1 MKSVASKKR
10 FILSLSALAL
20 VATFLTCL
28 APRVGATGFSPDAAL
43 PRAAAV
49 ATPSP
54 SAEPT
59 VCSPPSPGPAP
70 SPSSTPRPKPT
81 STPRYS
87 RGGPIEFS
95 LNGSLSFGRTQSSY
109 ASAASPAPG
118 SAALTS
124 NQTQSETGVGMLAH
138 IFRRAGNNTLDLQV
152 PFTLSTT
159 TSLFGSGVMSYS
171 TPTYAVGYGPESL
184 SILGQLGIGATL
196 RGAFLTIPAN
206 GGDIT
211 AFAGPTLY
219 NQGGVIRLYGVRER
233 RLVAGRLFEYGM
245 AMTPPGN
252 NIGSSL
258 TLLTGTAQRRG
269 NASVVIEAALQRL
282 NASSQGPGGAGVAA
296 QTRIDWGPQK
306 SLWTLVARTI
316 PEDFV
321 AFGTGQLE
329 GDRLV
334 DISRISQGRN
344 GTSTFDLAF
353 ERSLLNGEST
363 EQRRSSYILSGQI
376 ARRLG
381 YSVNLFEQRLAASS
395 GAQWNGS
402 AGAQLS
408 FSGRMGFLSLSEQL
422 GRFTQTDI
430 AATGTSQ
437 SAAQAQIR
445 FGRFALSLTDQDM
458 RMTSLVAGSGH
469 QGSFGAQIGS
479 TFGKTT
485 LSLNFMRTLTQNS
498 ISDAISRIPTIS
510 VTRQISPAFSLTA
523 SYGTESL
530 VDRLNPQVNGHSRIF
545 NLQVNAPFVFG
556 SGALVQGRVDPHLP
570 ATIGGRVT
578 LDSGSAAT
586 YLVGS
591 GSYGVANAMVVL
603 DGRYVQR
610 TDLNGNY
617 QFSFVTPGQHQL
629 RLETSSLPRGLTA
642 DSPVVTLTVQGGQ
655 SAQVGFLVGDFG
667 GIAGHVYG
675 ISRDG
680 ERVPLPNV
688 LVRVDSGAYSQ
699 TDSSGAYGFG
709 RLSPGEHTVS
719 VLENSVPA
727 YATFSKKELTRKVNV
742 NRGQLAH
749 ATFTAE
755 PLGSISGYVLYAHD
769 VPKPYVAGDGVLNA
783 YVIAEPGNEAA
794 IANDDGS
801 FVLDDLPPGTY
812 TLSID
817 PETVAD
823 GLGQVS
829 PDLTISLKAREHYKG
844 AIFKI
849 SRKKKKVLFTFFG
862 NAGAAAP
869 SLAPSLQ
876 LSEPRLPPG
885 GAAEVTVAAPSNA
898 AISAIAF
905 GHTEH
910 LRYDAARKRWSGE
923 ILVPKGTRAG
933 RFEVR
938 ARAAT
943 GRAPLSAEITVDPRL
958 PIAILSASP
967 VTAKIGEYVTVR
979 ARFLADVRPGDRILW
994 ADGQKSVLG
1003 KPLVGRLFAFTLR
1016 LSARPMVGT
1025 LVTAHGRFT
1034 VRLQ

>member
-1 MKSVASKKR
+1 MKPLATRKR
-10 FILSLSALAL
+10 FILPFSALAL
-20 VATFLTCL
+20 TAALLTFF
-28 APRVGATGFSPDAAL
+28 ARGVGATGYAAPPASPSPTADAS
-43 PRAAAV
+43 AAASS
-49 ATPSP
+49 APTSSP
-54 SAEPT
+54 A
-59 VCSPPSPGPAP
+59 PGPAP
-70 SPSSTPRPKPT
+70 SPSATPRPKPT
-81 STPRYS
+81 STPRFS

-118 SAALTS
+118 SAPLTS
-124 NQTQSETGVGMLAH
+124 NQAQSETGVGMFAH
-138 IFRRAGNNTLDLQV
+138 LFRRAGNTTLDLQV

-159 TSLFGSGVMSYS
+159 TSLFGSGVLSYS

-184 SILGQLGIGATL
+184 SVLGQLGIGTTL
-196 RGAFLTIPAN
+196 RGPFFTLPAS
-206 GGDIT
+206 GGDII
-211 AFAGPTLY
+211 AFAGPTLF
-219 NQGGVIRLYGVRER
+219 NQGGIIRLYGLRER
-233 RLVAGRLFEYGM
+233 RLVAGRLFEYGL
-245 AMTPPGN
+245 ALTPPGSDL
-252 NIGSSL
+252 GSTL

-269 NASVVIEAALQRL
+269 DTSIAVEAAFQRL
-282 NASSQGPGGAGVAA
+282 RASLENPGGGGLAA
-296 QTRIDWGPQK
+296 QARIDWGPQK

-329 GDRLV
+329 GDRLI
-334 DISRISQGRN
+334 DISRIAQSRH
-344 GTSTFDLAF
+344 GTTTFDLAF
-353 ERSLLNGEST
+353 ERSLLNGEAT
-363 EQRRSSYILSGQI
+363 LQRRSSYILSGQLS
-376 ARRLG
+376 RRVG
-381 YSVNLFEQRLAASS
+381 YSLNFFEQRLAASS
-395 GAQWNGS
+395 GIQWNGS
-402 AGAQLS
+402 AGGQLS
-408 FSGRMGFLSLSEQL
+408 FSGRLGFLSLGEQL
-422 GRFTQTDI
+422 GRFTQTGI
-430 AATGTSQ
+430 ATSGTSQ
-437 SAAQAQIR
+437 SSLQAQVR
-445 FGRFALSLTDQDM
+445 FGRFALSLTDQDL
-458 RMTSLVAGSGH
+458 RMTNAVAGAGH
-469 QGSFGAQIGS
+469 QGSFGAQFGR

-485 LSLNFMRTLTQNS
+485 LALNFLRMLTQNS
-498 ISDAISRIPTIS
+498 ISDAISRIPTVSI
-510 VTRQISPAFSLTA
+510 TRQISPAFSITA

-530 VDRLNPQVNGHSRIF
+530 VDRLNPQVDGRSRIF

-556 SGALVQGRVDPHLP
+556 SGALVQGRVDPRLP
-570 ATIGGRVT
+570 ATIGGRIT
-578 LDSGSAAT
+578 LDSGSGTT
-586 YLVGS
+586 YLAGS

-603 DGRYVQR
+603 DGRIVQR

-629 RLETSSLPRGLTA
+629 RLETTSLPRGLTA
-642 DSPVVTLTVQGGQ
+642 DAPVVTLTVQGGQ
-655 SAQVGFLVGDFG
+655 SAQVNFLVGDFG
-667 GIAGHVYG
+667 GISGHVYG

-680 ERVPLPNV
+680 ERVPLANV

-727 YATFSKKELTRKVNV
+727 FATFSKNELTQKVNV
-742 NRGQLAH
+742 IRGQLAH

-755 PLGSISGYVLYAHD
+755 PLGSISGYVLYAKG

-783 YVIAEPGNEAA
+783 YVVAEPGNEAA

-829 PDLTISLKAREHYKG
+829 SDLTISLKARERYKG
-844 AIFKI
+844 AIFKVA
-849 SRKKKKVLFTFFG
+849 RKKKKVLFTFFG

-869 SLAPSLQ
+869 AVAPSLQ

-885 GAAEVTVAAPSNA
+885 GAAEVTVAAPGDA
-898 AISAIAF
+898 GISAIAF
-905 GHTEH
+905 GQSTPLH
-910 LRYDAARKRWSGE
+910 YDAARKRWSGE
-923 ILVPKGTRAG
+923 IVVPMGTRAG

-938 ARAAT
+938 AHAAN
-943 GRAPLSAEITVDPRL
+943 GRAPLPAEIVVDPRL

-967 VTAKIGEYVTVR
+967 AQAKIGEYVTVR

-1003 KPLVGRLFAFTLR
+1003 KPLVGRLFAFTLK

>member
-1 MKSVASKKR
+1 M
-10 FILSLSALAL
+10 SALAL
-20 VATFLTCL
+20 TALVLTFL
-28 APRVGATGFSPDAAL
+28 APGVGATSYLGLSAL
-43 PRAAAV
+43 PQPTTEAS
-49 ATPSP
+49 PQP
-54 SAEPT
+54 SAEPA
-59 VCSPPSPGPAP
+59 SIPSPGPAP
-70 SPSSTPRPKPT
+70 SPSATPHPKPTATPRPKPT
-81 STPRYS
+81 ATPRYT

-95 LNGSLSFGRTQSSY
+95 LNGSLSFGRSQSTY
-109 ASAASPAPG
+109 ASTASSTPG
-118 SAALTS
+118 TTALAS

-138 IFRRAGNNTLDLQV
+138 LFRRAGNTTLDLQV

-159 TSLFGSGVMSYS
+159 TSLFGSGVLSYS
-171 TPTYAVGYGPESL
+171 TPRYAIGYGPESL
-184 SILGQLGIGATL
+184 SVLGQLGIGTTL
-196 RGAFLTIPAN
+196 RGAFLTLPAN

-211 AFAGPTLY
+211 AFAGPTLF
-219 NQGGVIRLYGVRER
+219 NQGSVIRLYGVRER
-233 RLVAGRLFEYGM
+233 RLVAGRLFEYGL
-245 AMTPPGN
+245 ALTPPGSGL
-252 NIGSSL
+252 GSTL

-269 NASVVIEAALQRL
+269 DTSIALEAAFQRL
-282 NASSQGPGGAGVAA
+282 RASSQNSGGAGIAA
-296 QTRIDWGPQK
+296 QTRIDWGPEK
-306 SLWTLVARTI
+306 SLWTIVARTI

-329 GDRLV
+329 GDRLI
-334 DISRISQGRN
+334 DISRISQGR
-344 GTSTFDLAF
+344 GRTTTFDLAF
-353 ERSLLNGEST
+353 ERSLLNGEAT
-363 EQRRSSYILSGQI
+363 EQRRSSYILSGQL

-381 YSVNLFEQRLAASS
+381 YSLNLFEQRLAASS
-395 GAQWNGS
+395 GVQWNGT
-402 AGAQLS
+402 AGGQLS
-408 FSGRMGFLSLSEQL
+408 FSGRLGFLSLGEQF
-422 GRFTQTDI
+422 GRFTQTGI

-437 SAAQAQIR
+437 SAVQAQVR
-445 FGRFALSLTDQDM
+445 FGRFALSLTDQDL
-458 RMTSLVAGSGH
+458 RMTSSLTGAGH
-469 QGSFGAQIGS
+469 QGSFGAQLGR

-485 LSLNFMRTLTQNS
+485 LSLNFLRMLTQNS
-498 ISDAISRIPTIS
+498 LSDAISRIPTVS
-510 VTRQISPAFSLTA
+510 VTRQISPAFSVTA

-530 VDRLNPQVNGHSRIF
+530 VDRLNPQVDGRSRIF

-556 SGALVQGRVDPHLP
+556 SGALVQGRVDPRLP
-570 ATIGGRVT
+570 ATIGGRIT
-578 LDSGSAAT
+578 LDSGSAAS
-586 YLVGS
+586 YVVGA
-591 GSYGVANAMVVL
+591 GTYGVANAMVVL

-642 DSPVVTLTVQGGQ
+642 DAPVVTLTVQGGQ
-655 SAQVGFLVGDFG
+655 SAQINFLVGDFG

-727 YATFSKKELTRKVNV
+727 YAAFSKKELTQKVNV
-742 NRGQLAH
+742 NRGELTH

-755 PLGSISGYVLYAHD
+755 PLGSISGYVLYAKD
-769 VPKPYVAGDGVLNA
+769 VPKPYVAGDGALNA
-783 YVIAEPGNEAA
+783 YVVAEPGNEAA

-801 FVLDDLPPGTY
+801 FVLDDLTPGTY

-817 PETVAD
+817 PETVAE

-829 PDLTISLKAREHYKG
+829 SDLTISLKAREHYKG

-849 SRKKKKVLFTFFG
+849 SRKKKRVLFTFFG

-869 SLAPSLQ
+869 AVAPSLH

-885 GAAEVTVAAPSNA
+885 GAAEITAAAPADA
-898 AISAIAF
+898 AISTIAF
-905 GHTEH
+905 GHSEPLH
-910 LRYDAARKRWSGE
+910 YDAARKRWGGE
-923 ILVPKGTRAG
+923 IVVPMDTRAG
-933 RFEVR
+933 RYEVR
-938 ARAAT
+938 AHSAA
-943 GRAPLSAEITVDPRL
+943 GRAPLPAELTVDPRL
-958 PIAILSASP
+958 PIAILTMSP
-967 VTAKIGEYVTVR
+967 SQAKIGEYVTVR

-994 ADGQKSVLG
+994 ADGQKSLLG
-1003 KPLVGRLFAFTLR
+1003 KPLVGRLFAFTLK

-1025 LVTAHGRFT
+1025 LVTAHGRFA

>member
-1 MKSVASKKR
+1 M
-10 FILSLSALAL
+10 
-20 VATFLTCL
+20 
-28 APRVGATGFSPDAAL
+28 
-43 PRAAAV
+43 
-49 ATPSP
+49 
-54 SAEPT
+54 
-59 VCSPPSPGPAP
+59 
-70 SPSSTPRPKPT
+70 
-81 STPRYS
+81 
-87 RGGPIEFS
+87 
-95 LNGSLSFGRTQSSY
+95 
-109 ASAASPAPG
+109 
-118 SAALTS
+118 TS
-124 NQTQSETGVGMLAH
+124 NQTQSATGVGMLAH
-138 IFRRAGNNTLDLQV
+138 LFRRAGNTTLDLQV

-159 TSLFGSGVMSYS
+159 TSLFGSGILSYS
-171 TPTYAVGYGPESL
+171 TPRYAIGYGPESL
-184 SILGQLGIGATL
+184 SVLGQLGVGSTL
-196 RGAFLTIPAN
+196 RGVFFTLPAN
-206 GGDIT
+206 GGDVT
-211 AFAGPTLY
+211 AFAGPALF
-219 NQGGVIRLYGVRER
+219 NQGDSIRLYGVRER
-233 RLVAGRLFEYGM
+233 RLVAGRLFEYGL
-245 AMTPPGN
+245 AMTPPGSG
-252 NIGSSL
+252 IGSSL

-269 NASVVIEAALQRL
+269 DASVVLEAALQRL
-282 NASSQGPGGAGVAA
+282 NASAENPGGAGIAA
-296 QTRIDWGPQK
+296 QARIDWGKQNNLW
-306 SLWTLVARTI
+306 SLTTRTI
-316 PEDFV
+316 PSDFI
-321 AFGTGQLE
+321 AFGTGQLQ
-329 GDRLV
+329 GDRLF
-334 DISRISQGRN
+334 DISRISQSRH

-353 ERSLLNGEST
+353 ERSLLNGEIT
-363 EQRRSSYILSGQI
+363 TQRRTSYILTGQ
-376 ARRLG
+376 LTQHVG
-381 YSVNLFEQRLAASS
+381 YSFNLFDQALGGSS
-395 GAQWNGS
+395 GSQWDGTV
-402 AGAQLS
+402 GGQFS

-422 GRFTQTDI
+422 GRYTSI
-430 AATGTSQ
+430 AAAPTGTAQ
-437 SAAQAQIR
+437 SAVQSQLR
-445 FGRFALSLTDQDM
+445 LGALALTMTDQEL
-458 RMTSLVAGSGH
+458 RTAGGLTGVGH
-469 QGSFGAQIGS
+469 QGSFSAQLGRTS
-479 TFGKTT
+479 GKTT
-485 LSLNFMRTLTQNS
+485 ISLNFMRTLTQNE

-530 VDRLNPQVNGHSRIF
+530 VDRLNPEVDGRSRIF

-570 ATIGGRVT
+570 ATISGRVT

-655 SAQVGFLVGDFG
+655 NAQVGFLVGDFG
-667 GIAGHVYG
+667 GVAGHVYG

-680 ERVPLPNV
+680 ERVPLANV

-727 YATFSKKELTRKVNV
+727 FATFSKKELTQKVNV
-742 NRGQLAH
+742 IRGQLAH

-755 PLGSISGYVLYAHD
+755 PLGSISGYVLYAKD
-769 VPKPYVAGDGVLNA
+769 VPKPYVAGDGALNA
-783 YVIAEPGNEAA
+783 YVVAEPGNEAA

-829 PDLTISLKAREHYKG
+829 PDLTITLKAREHYKG

-869 SLAPSLQ
+869 TVAPSLQ

-885 GAAEVTVAAPSNA
+885 GAAEVTVTAPADAELSASAFGQRVPLHYNA
-898 AISAIAF
+898 A
-905 GHTEH
+905 H
-910 LRYDAARKRWSGE
+910 KRWSGE
-923 ILVPKGTRAG
+923 VVVPKGTRAG

-938 ARAAT
+938 AHAAE
-943 GRAPLSAEITVDPRL
+943 GRAPLPAELTVDPRL

-967 VTAKIGEYVTVR
+967 AQAKIGEYVTVR

-1003 KPLVGRLFAFTLR
+1003 KPLVGRLFAFTLK

>member
-1 MKSVASKKR
+1 MKPLATRKR
-10 FILSLSALAL
+10 VLLPFSALTLIAAL
-20 VATFLTCL
+20 FSFL
-28 APRVGATGFSPDAAL
+28 ARGVGATGY
-43 PRAAAV
+43 V
-49 ATPSP
+49 APEPSP
-54 SAEPT
+54 TAIGSAA
-59 VCSPPSPGPAP
+59 PSSAPSPAP
-70 SPSSTPRPKPT
+70 SPAPGPSATPRPKPT
-81 STPRYS
+81 STPRAL
-87 RGGPIEFS
+87 RGGPLEFS

-109 ASAASPAPG
+109 ASAATPAPG
-118 SAALTS
+118 SASLSS
-124 NQTQSETGVGMLAH
+124 NQTQSATGVGMLAH
-138 IFRRAGNNTLDLQV
+138 LFRRAGNTTLDLQV

-159 TSLFGSGVMSYS
+159 ASLFGSGILSYS
-171 TPTYAVGYGPESL
+171 TPRYAIGYGPESL
-184 SILGQLGIGATL
+184 SVLGQLGVGSTL
-196 RGAFLTIPAN
+196 RGLFLSLPAN

-211 AFAGPTLY
+211 AFAGPALFNT
-219 NQGGVIRLYGVRER
+219 GDSIRLYGVRER
-233 RLVAGRLFEYGM
+233 RLVAGRLFEYGL
-245 AMTPPGN
+245 AMTPPGSG
-252 NIGSSL
+252 IGSSL

-269 NASVVIEAALQRL
+269 NASVVLEAALQRL
-282 NASSQGPGGAGVAA
+282 KASTQNPGGAGIAA
-296 QTRIDWGPQK
+296 QARIDWGKPTG
-306 SLWTLVARTI
+306 LWTLAMRTI
-316 PEDFV
+316 PNDFI
-321 AFGTGQLE
+321 AFGTGQLQ
-329 GDRLV
+329 GDRLF
-334 DISRISQGRN
+334 DISHIAQSRN

-353 ERSLLNGEST
+353 EHSLLNGEIT
-363 EQRRSSYILSGQI
+363 TQRRTSYILSGQI
-376 ARRLG
+376 SQHLG
-381 YSVNLFEQRLAASS
+381 YSLNFFDQALGGSAGS
-395 GAQWNGS
+395 QWNGT
-402 AGAQLS
+402 AGGQLS
-408 FSGRMGFLSLSEQL
+408 FSGRMGFMSLSEQL
-422 GRFTQTDI
+422 GRYTSI
-430 AATGTSQ
+430 AAAPTGT
-437 SAAQAQIR
+437 AQTAVQTQLR
-445 FGRFALSLTDQDM
+445 LGAFALSLTDQEL
-458 RMTSLVAGSGH
+458 RTAGGLTGLGH
-469 QGSFGAQIGS
+469 QGSFGAQLGRTS
-479 TFGKTT
+479 GKTT
-485 LSLNFMRTLTQNS
+485 ISLNFLRMLTQNS

-530 VDRLNPQVNGHSRIF
+530 VDRLNPEVDGHSRIF

-556 SGALVQGRVDPHLP
+556 SGALVQGRVDPRLP

-591 GSYGVANAMVVL
+591 GTYGVANAMVVL

-617 QFSFVTPGQHQL
+617 QFSFVAPGQHQI

-655 SAQVGFLVGDFG
+655 YAQIGFLVGDFG
-667 GIAGHVYG
+667 GISGHVYG

-727 YATFSKKELTRKVNV
+727 YATFSKKELSRKVNV
-742 NRGQLAH
+742 LRGQLTH

-755 PLGSISGYVLYAHD
+755 PLGSISGYVLYGKG
-769 VPKPYVAGDGVLNA
+769 VPKPYVVGDGVLNA
-783 YVIAEPGNEAA
+783 YVVAEPGNEAA

-801 FVLDDLPPGTY
+801 FVLDDLTPGTY

-829 PDLTISLKAREHYKG
+829 SDLTISLKARERYKG
-844 AIFKI
+844 AIFKVA
-849 SRKKKKVLFTFFG
+849 RKKKKVLFTFFG

-869 SLAPSLQ
+869 SVAPSLSI
-876 LSEPRLPPG
+876 SEPRLPPG
-885 GAAEVTVAAPSNA
+885 GAAEVSAAAPADAGLSV
-898 AISAIAF
+898 IAF
-905 GHTEH
+905 GHTER
-910 LRYDAARKRWSGE
+910 LKYDAARKRWRGE
-923 ILVPKGTRAG
+923 IVVPIGARAG
-933 RFEVR
+933 RAEVR

-967 VTAKIGEYVTVR
+967 AQAKIGEYVTVR

-1003 KPLVGRLFAFTLR
+1003 KPLVGRLFAFTLK

-1025 LVTAHGRFT
+1025 LVTAHGRFA
-1034 VRLQ
+1034 VRLR